1 MIASLIALIVNIGCN
16 YVFVFVFKWG
26 HESLALTTSIV
37 ASLNFVFLYLAM
49 IRYSGDVGTKG
60 LIVSFV
66 KIGAATAV
74 MAVVCYFGNRLLL
87 GDLTELRFV
96 MKAGWLIGLIGVAA
110 GAYFAVAKLLR
121 VAEVADVLALV
132 KRKSGK

>member
-1 MIASLIALIVNIGCN
+1 
-16 YVFVFVFKWG
+16 
-26 HESLALTTSIV
+26 
-37 ASLNFVFLYLAM
+37 
-49 IRYSGDVGTKG
+49 
-60 LIVSFV
+60 
-66 KIGAATAV
+66 
-74 MAVVCYFGNRLLL
+74 
-87 GDLTELRFV
+87 